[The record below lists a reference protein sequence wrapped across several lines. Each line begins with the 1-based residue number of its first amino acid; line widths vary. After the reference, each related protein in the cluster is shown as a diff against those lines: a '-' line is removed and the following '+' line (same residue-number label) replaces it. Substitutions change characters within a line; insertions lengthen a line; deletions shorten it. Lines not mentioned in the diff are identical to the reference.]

1 MTISTN
7 GYDCQEM
14 YEQPC
19 EPELQAVRMG
29 VAQYECKVCGAL
41 TAGDWPENKEDSDE

>member
-1 MTISTN
+1 MTISNN

-19 EPELQAVRMG
+19 VPELQAVRMG
-29 VAQYECKVCGAL
+29 SAHYECPVCGAISF
-41 TAGDWPENKEDSDE
+41 GPYPEQQDNEE